1 MRLVINSQLWSIV
14 FALYI
19 VALIIM
25 NVIPNFT
32 PTSLQLDGD
41 SVFRTDYILHI
52 LVFILLPVMYYFS
65 RGRTFADR
73 LLKNRRFIFIA
84 GLFFSMFVELIQL
97 GVPGRTFNPMDMV
110 FNGGGYLLG
119 VGVVVLMD
127 HRGSVAN

>member
-1 MRLVINSQLWSIV
+1 MRLTINSRLWSIAFV
-14 FALYI
+14 IYV

-32 PTSLQLDGD
+32 PSSLQLDDD

-52 LVFILLPVMYYFS
+52 LVFILLPVIYYFS

-73 LLKNRRFIFIA
+73 LLINRRYIFIA

-97 GVPGRTFNPMDMV
+97 AVPGRTFNPMDMI
-110 FNGGGYLLG
+110 FNGVGFLVG

-127 HRGSVAN
+127 RRP